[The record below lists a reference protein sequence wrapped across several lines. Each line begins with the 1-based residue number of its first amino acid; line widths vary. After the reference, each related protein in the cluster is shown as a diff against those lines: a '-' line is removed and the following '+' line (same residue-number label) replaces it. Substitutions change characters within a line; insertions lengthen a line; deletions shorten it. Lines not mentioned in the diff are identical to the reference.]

1 MQVQSVYE
9 DTVDLLKHLDENQ
22 LMAIHS
28 VIVELTTAQE
38 KWHSPLEIHSD
49 EEMWDHIDLSLKQ
62 ARAGEGRDADEVIDD
77 LMREYAN

>member
-49 EEMWDHIDLSLKQ
+49 EELLVPTLVPVTVNK
-62 ARAGEGRDADEVIDD
+62 V
-77 LMREYAN
+77 

>member
-9 DTVDLLKHLDENQ
+9 DTVDLLKSLDESQ
-22 LMAIHS
+22 LRAIHS

-38 KWHSPLEIHSD
+38 KWHSPLGIHSD